1 MNEIF
6 FEVREGPSAEE
17 LEADKKKIGKVLN
30 FIEHFAGRPVQ
41 FIRPDTLHEAL
52 DNMPVPKGKFFAI
65 DSLLKKLRE
74 QMTQFTATIFPSP
87 KGILFY
93 GPPGTGKSAISKEL
107 CELLGVTFAAPP
119 MAAGD
124 FNKGI
129 VGDSE
134 RMLNEI
140 ADRANLVPWEMC
152 VLLIDEIDTLAP
164 NRMDPANQ

>member
-1 MNEIF
+1 MKEEK
-6 FEVREGPSAEE
+6 FE
-17 LEADKKKIGKVLN
+17 N
-30 FIEHFAGRPVQ
+30 FIRHFAGLPVQ
-41 FIRPDTLHEAL
+41 FIRPNTLSTAL
-52 DNMPVPKGKFFAI
+52 GNMQEPNGPFFAI
-65 DSLLKKLRE
+65 ESLIGKLQT
-74 QMTQFTATIFPSP
+74 QMQQFTATIFPSP

-93 GPPGTGKSAISKEL
+93 GPPGTGKSAISKKL

-164 NRMDPANQ
+164 NRMDPTSN

>member
-1 MNEIF
+1 M
-6 FEVREGPSAEE
+6 
-17 LEADKKKIGKVLN
+17 
-30 FIEHFAGRPVQ
+30 
-41 FIRPDTLHEAL
+41 
-52 DNMPVPKGKFFAI
+52 
-65 DSLLKKLRE
+65 
-74 QMTQFTATIFPSP
+74 
-87 KGILFY
+87 FY
-93 GPPGTGKSAISKEL
+93 GPPGTGKSAISKKL

-164 NRMDPANQ
+164 NRMDPSSQSGNKGGDLLGVFLAILDGSK